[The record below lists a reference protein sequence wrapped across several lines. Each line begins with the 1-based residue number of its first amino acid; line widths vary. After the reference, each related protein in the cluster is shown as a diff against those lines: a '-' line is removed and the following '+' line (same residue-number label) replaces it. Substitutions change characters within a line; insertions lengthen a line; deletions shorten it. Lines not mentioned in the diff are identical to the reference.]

1 MSFILTYCFTIVLLI
16 GTTYTLYLMLAY
28 DWKQNHLFKLLEQSY
43 ILENRSE
50 ILAFIKRN
58 WLLEHL
64 LEARVPLASAFGE
77 ASLKKLTLV
86 KDGDGFVTLLCLI
99 IFPGSLEEARQE
111 LKSFDESWWLSHSH
125 LVDGKLNFDFEL
137 DCASKHNA

>member
-1 MSFILTYCFTIVLLI
+1 MSFIIKACCIVLMI
-16 GTTYTLYLMLAY
+16 GTIYALYLMLDY
-28 DWKQNHLFKLLEQSY
+28 DKKFKLLEQSY
-43 ILENRSE
+43 VMENRSE